1 MIKTVVK
8 VNITVNNKEIE
19 LTHDEM
25 KQLYYQIKP
34 YIIEPIT
41 PTNINK
47 KEWDFV
53 NGIILQMYFVW
64 GVEID

>member
-34 YIIEPIT
+34 YIVESII
-41 PTNINK
+41 PTIINK
-47 KEWDFV
+47 NEWDYRK
-53 NGIILQMYFVW
+53 GYYKPTDILCVGNQK
-64 GVEID
+64 

>member
-34 YIIEPIT
+34 YIVESII
-41 PTNINK
+41 PTIINK
-47 KEWDFV
+47 NEWDYRK
-53 NGIILQMYFVW
+53 GYFNPRDVLCV
-64 GVEID
+64 GSRN

>member
-47 KEWDFV
+47 KEWDYRKWYNPTDV
-53 NGIILQMYFVW
+53 LCVGSRN
-64 GVEID
+64 

>member
-34 YIIEPIT
+34 YIVESII
-41 PTNINK
+41 PTIINK
-47 KEWDFV
+47 NKGYYKPTD
-53 NGIILQMYFVW
+53 ILCVGNQK
-64 GVEID
+64 